1 MSFNLPLYLHCSGRS
16 DLIKNGLILQG
27 SCRTLVKMSCSIIFV
42 SSSLLR
48 EGNWHKLLYGRCSVY
63 RFNYASYIRYAT
75 LCPSVIYSLHDISIV
90 HVVILVW
97 CIQISSEALIAS
109 TISLLIGFRREPF
122 KIRLRLR

>member
-1 MSFNLPLYLHCSGRS
+1 MKYCYWVWKELHLKDKKVLTWKIPLRGHL
-16 DLIKNGLILQG
+16 NGQKPRENWTEL
-27 SCRTLVKMSCSIIFV
+27 LVVFF
-42 SSSLLR
+42 
-48 EGNWHKLLYGRCSVY
+48 WHKLLYGRCSVY

-75 LCPSVIYSLHDISIV
+75 LCPSVIYSLDDISIV

-122 KIRLRLR
+122 QIRLRLR